1 MEMQEYSAA
10 TAPAEPAGTQLPVPG
25 SPEPGGLEQR
35 PAAAQMPAA
44 RKREDPPARPC
55 PGGGDAPPKEGLQ
68 RPDGGAAADG
78 QPDPPGQPDP
88 QTAALLAGL
97 LAAAGRQRE
106 DPPGQPDA
114 AMRELAEY
122 RRREQERLL
131 SDDLAAI
138 RAAHPEESARSVAEL
153 GRQFLAICASGVD
166 PLCAYEA
173 VQAHRQRT
181 APPPSTGDFGGEAPP
196 KEFFTRDEVARMS
209 RGEIH
214 RNFDKIRRSMSHWN
228 F

>member
-10 TAPAEPAGTQLPVPG
+10 AAPAEPAGTQLPVTG
-25 SPEPGGLEQR
+25 LPEPGGLEQR

-44 RKREDPPARPC
+44 RKREDPPARQR

-138 RAAHPEESARSVAEL
+138 RAAGLE
-153 GRQFLAICASGVD
+153 
-166 PLCAYEA
+166 Y
-173 VQAHRQRT
+173 
-181 APPPSTGDFGGEAPP
+181 
-196 KEFFTRDEVARMS
+196 
-209 RGEIH
+209 
-214 RNFDKIRRSMSHWN
+214 NY
-228 F
+228 